1 MKSIEERIVSMQF
14 DNKQFEKGAKQSID
28 TLDKLNKSLEFKG
41 ASENLKKLQEESK
54 HFSLESIAKNVDDL
68 SNRFSN
74 FGIIGMTV
82 LQDITRSAISTGK
95 QVVSAL
101 TIDPQKMGFQ
111 EYETQINAIQTIMAN
126 TASKGTTID
135 QINDTLDELNLYA
148 DKTIYNFTQMTENI
162 GRFTAAGLDLN
173 ISSKAIQGLSNLAA
187 SAGSNTMQLN
197 SAMYQL
203 SQALATGVIKLMDWN
218 SIVNAGMGGEMLQES
233 LMETARVH
241 GINIDA
247 MIEKNGSFRDTL
259 QEGWLTSEIMME
271 TLLKFTGNYSKEQW
285 IAIGYTEEQA
295 DAIVELGKTAMS
307 AATDVKT
314 FTQLIDTLKESLQSG
329 WTQSW
334 EYIFGDF
341 EEAKSLFS
349 EIYAI
354 LSTVINNSA
363 ESRNAVLKSW
373 KDLGGRTAIIDGL
386 RNTFHALYKV
396 IAPIKEAF
404 TDIFPPMTGET
415 LAEISKAFRDLTER
429 LIITDE
435 QSQWLKNTFTTFFSF
450 IKTGIDILSAFAD
463 SLTPLLGVLSVLQD
477 VVLNAGNG
485 VADFASGL
493 VESANKSKKITDV
506 FAYLK
511 TVFSDISLSVTNFYE
526 SLKTKI
532 DFSVFSDFQ
541 NFLLNAKSSVV
552 NFATIA
558 VSSISKVGGTAKEQ
572 LGPAA
577 EAFEFINSII
587 EKVTNT
593 FNELKNKIS
602 SFVSPIADRIK
613 KAFKGITIVDIIG
626 TGSLTAI
633 VLFVRKFVKSL
644 NEISV
649 NFNDVLK
656 SINETLDTVRE
667 SLEAWQNSL
676 KADMLLKIASAV
688 GILTLALIGMS
699 FVDGDKL
706 KAGLLGVS
714 ILLGEVVAT
723 LKVLDG
729 FTGKTINTGALVAE
743 LVAMGVAMNLLA
755 LALAKIS
762 TINGDNL
769 IMPIF
774 AMVSMMQMLSN
785 SVESINGFNTT
796 RAAST
801 LIAVGTA
808 MYVMAEGLTKIGQ
821 LNASSIIYST
831 FAVVSMLK
839 VLSQAITSMNGVNIA
854 GTATSIIA
862 IGVSIY
868 TLATAVEK
876 FALLYETSQGF
887 IVGFAS
893 VAGLIVGL
901 TSALGTLQ
909 TANIKGVAVSMLALG
924 ISLQV
929 LYSAVEKFALLY
941 ETSQG
946 FLVGFASVAGLIAG
960 LSAAIGTIQT
970 ANMSGVAVSLIALS
984 AGMLLLYSA
993 VEKFA
998 LLYETSQGFLVGFA
1012 SIAGLIVGL
1021 TSALGPLASANMSG
1035 VAVSLL
1041 ALSAALT
1048 MLTIPLAVLS
1058 GIAWPALAIGVASL
1072 LVAFAGIGV
1081 VATLL
1086 TPFSAGILAVAGA
1099 FAIFGVAITG
1109 IGGGIA
1115 LLSLGLA
1122 GLATSAVAGAS
1133 ALVVAIPIIGQA
1145 LEQLLQ
1151 SVYNVLHNSGPVI
1164 SGIIGELIVIFL
1176 NTLVEYGP
1184 TIVAKLWE
1192 LVKWILHG
1200 ISVLIFEELGPAFL
1214 ELLNFILNSIGGF
1227 FEPMVEAGKN
1237 VVMGFVS
1244 GILGVPYAVTDAV
1257 AGLGSSVIEG
1267 LKDFLGIHSPSR
1279 ETMSLGEYTAQGFV
1293 EGITSSLGDIATAGK
1308 NMGVAADTALRDY
1321 MGIHSNADRE
1331 IEAGK
1336 FTGGGL
1342 IEGIESTYSGVR
1354 AAGEGLANQAAG
1366 GIQSQLSKNLL
1377 EIKNEKSITDAA
1389 KDWVK
1394 SFTETSNSEL
1404 EEETSNSLADLLSQF
1419 GSSGTSAGQSFSR
1432 GAASGI
1438 KKEKSPEEAA
1448 AEKANEIKEAFSKE
1462 LDAIS
1467 LDIKTS
1473 QLELELWKTQ
1483 NELVLDEEEYYVK
1496 QKEQLNKEITL
1507 QTEKTNKANEKYL
1520 KMVETFGESSEY
1532 AQEAYNEWL
1541 EEQKS
1546 LAELSNE
1553 LATLVEENADNI
1565 VEAYDAMNSALDR
1578 QMSKNDINEQ
1588 IGDQFRP
1595 ELESLKDTKEEVD
1608 RLKEELDAGW
1618 EEYNKIKEEYAD
1630 DPEAMQEQLDALTP
1644 DLYEKQEEYY
1654 AALEKLED
1662 LEPKVAVKY
1671 FTETARSMRK
1681 YYLQAEKVNTSL
1693 DKYNALLADSEASQE
1708 DIEQAY
1714 NDYLQ
1719 ARKDLLDISS
1729 EYADT
1734 IELDENGKII
1744 LNSFAN
1750 ALGENWYLV
1759 SDELG
1764 ELMDGLSPII
1774 EESNLP
1780 DSFKRMLQKF
1790 FDDPSLGTL
1799 LSAALSELL
1808 KLVLTN
1814 IDFGAILKSLFNG
1827 DVVAGIATAVST
1839 IFGGLGEVFG
1849 GIGAFIVQALDMIGP
1864 VITAFFASTGPV
1876 GIVLAV
1882 IAAIGV
1888 AFVVAW
1894 NKSEKFRDFVTKA
1907 FNKIKE
1913 VALAVF
1919 EALKTAWTT
1928 VMNVMLA
1935 PVKLIISA
1943 IEAVINGVKK
1953 MIAFLRGEELET
1965 DVNVNTGSSGDN
1977 AEKEGASLG
1986 DKLVSG
1992 ISGALSG
1999 AAVGGILLGPIG
2011 AIGGAIIGGFKSVF
2025 DIHSPSRVTAEIG
2038 KMLVSGLNKGIEDN
2052 TYTTRYAT
2060 DNYGKEVMKSLA
2072 NTFDN
2077 IDNISEPTI
2086 RPVMDLSNIR
2096 KGATEMDSLIS
2107 RKARYDIS
2115 GNVSSVRK
2123 ASASLENQNGD
2134 NFNSS
2139 SKASSGTSYNFT
2151 QNNYSPKA
2159 LSKSEIYRQTRNQF
2173 STLKGLVEN

>member
-54 HFSLESIAKNVDDL
+54 QFSLESIAKNVDDL

-271 TLLKFTGNYSKEQW
+271 TLLKFTGDYSKEQW
-285 IAIGYTEEQA
+285 MAIGYTEEQA
-295 DAIVELGKTAMS
+295 DAIIELGKTAMS

-354 LSTVINNSA
+354 LSTFINNSA
-363 ESRNAVLKSW
+363 EARNSMLKSW
-373 KDLGGRTAIIDGL
+373 SDLGGRTAIIDGL
-386 RNTFHALYKV
+386 RNTFYALYKV

-404 TDIFPPMTGET
+404 RDIFPPMTGET
-415 LAEISKAFRDLTER
+415 LAELSEGFRKFTER
-429 LIITDE
+429 LVITDE
-435 QSQWLKNTFTTFFSF
+435 QSQWLKSTFTAFFSF
-450 IKTGIDILSAFAD
+450 IKTGIDILSKFVN
-463 SLTPLLGVLSVLQD
+463 SLTPLLGILSVLQD

-485 VADFASGL
+485 VVDFASGL

-511 TVFSDISLSVTNFYE
+511 TVFSDISLSVTNFYK

-552 NFATIA
+552 NFATVA

-577 EAFEFINSII
+577 EAFEFVNSII

-602 SFVSPIADRIK
+602 AFVTPIADRIK
-613 KAFKGITIVDIIG
+613 KAFEGITIVDIIG

-633 VLFVRKFVKSL
+633 VLFIRKFVKS
-644 NEISV
+644 IQDVSV
-649 NFNDVLK
+649 SFNDVLE
-656 SINETLDTVRE
+656 SINDTLDTVRE

-676 KADMLLKIASAV
+676 KADMLLKIAEAV

-699 FVDGDKL
+699 FVDSEKL
-706 KAGLLGVS
+706 RSGLLGVS
-714 ILLGEVVAT
+714 VLLAEVVGT
-723 LKVLDG
+723 LKILS
-729 FTGKTINTGALVAE
+729 TIKGITLNTSAMIAE
-743 LVAMGVAMNLLA
+743 LISVGIAMNILA

-762 TINGDNL
+762 AINADNL
-769 IMPIF
+769 VKP
-774 AMVSMMQMLSN
+774 
-785 SVESINGFNTT
+785 
-796 RAAST
+796 AA
-801 LIAVGTA
+801 
-808 MYVMAEGLTKIGQ
+808 VMAGIMVMLGVTTKIMSASDTTKTATSLLAIGTSMYLMADGLAKIGR
-821 LNASSIIYST
+821 LNSYKIIYST
-831 FAVVSMLK
+831 FTVVSMLK
-839 VLSQAITSMNGVNIA
+839 MLSVVIKQMDGKKISGAA
-854 GTATSIIA
+854 ASILA
-862 IGVSIY
+862 IGVSINI
-868 TLATAVEK
+868 LVTAVEK
-876 FALLYETSQGF
+876 FAQLYQTTEGF
-887 IVGFAS
+887 
-893 VAGLIVGL
+893 VAGFVSVGL
-901 TSALGTLQ
+901 LIAGLALSMKLIES
-909 TANIKGVAVSMLALG
+909 ANIKGVATTILALG
-924 ISLQV
+924 ASLFI
-929 LYSAVEKFALLY
+929 LHSAIEKFALLY
-941 ETSQG
+941 QTTEG
-946 FLVGFASVAGLIAG
+946 FVAGFVTIALLIAG
-960 LSAAIGTIQT
+960 LVGSMKFLSGT
-970 ANMSGVAVSLIALS
+970 
-984 AGMLLLYSA
+984 
-993 VEKFA
+993 K
-998 LLYETSQGFLVGFA
+998 
-1012 SIAGLIVGL
+1012 
-1021 TSALGPLASANMSG
+1021 MSG

-1048 MLTIPLAVLS
+1048 MLTIPLGILS
-1058 GIAWPALAIGVASL
+1058 GIAWPALAIGVGSL

-1099 FAIFGVAITG
+1099 FAVFGVAVTG

-1115 LLSLGLA
+1115 LLSVGLA

-1133 ALVVAIPIIGQA
+1133 ALVVAMPIIGQA
-1145 LEQLLQ
+1145 LEQLLY
-1151 SVYNVLHNSGPVI
+1151 SIYNILHNSGPVI

-1192 LVKWILHG
+1192 LIKWILHG
-1200 ISVLIFEELGPAFL
+1200 LSVLIFEELGPAFL
-1214 ELLNFILNSIGGF
+1214 ELLDFILNSIGGF

-1244 GILGVPYAVTDAV
+1244 GILGVPGAIADAV
-1257 AGLGSSVIEG
+1257 ANLGSSVIDG
-1267 LKDFLGIHSPSR
+1267 LKDFLGIHSPAK
-1279 ETMSLGEYTAQGFV
+1279 ETISLGEYTAQGFV
-1293 EGITSSLGDIATAGK
+1293 EGITSSLGDVATAGK
-1308 NMGVAADTALRDY
+1308 NMGIAADTALRDY
-1321 MGIHSNADRE
+1321 MGIHSNADAT
-1331 IEAGK
+1331 IYSGK
-1336 FTGGGL
+1336 YTGGGM
-1342 IEGIESTYSGVR
+1342 IEGMESTYSGVR
-1354 AAGEGLANQAAG
+1354 TAGEGLANQAVE
-1366 GIQSQLSKNLL
+1366 GIQSQLSKNLSK
-1377 EIKNEKSITDAA
+1377 IQNEKSITDAA

-1419 GSSGTSAGQSFSR
+1419 GSSGTSAGQSFSS
-1432 GAASGI
+1432 GVASGI
-1438 KKEKSPEEAA
+1438 EKEKSPEEAA
-1448 AEKANEIKEAFSKE
+1448 AEKANEIKEAFSEE

-1483 NELVLDEEEYYVK
+1483 NELVLNEEEYYVK
-1496 QKEQLNKEITL
+1496 QKEQLNEEITL

-1553 LATLVEENADNI
+1553 LATIAEENADNI

-1588 IGDQFRP
+1588 IGDQLRP
-1595 ELESLKDTKEEVD
+1595 ELESLKDTKAEVD
-1608 RLKEELDAGW
+1608 RLKEDLDAGW

-1630 DPEAMQEQLDALTP
+1630 DPEAMQEKLDAVTP

-1719 ARKDLLDISS
+1719 ARRDLLTISS
-1729 EYADT
+1729 DYADI

-1764 ELMDGLSPII
+1764 ELIDSLSPII

-1799 LSAALSELL
+1799 FSAALSELL
-1808 KLVLTN
+1808 KFVFTN
-1814 IDFGAILKSLFNG
+1814 IDFG
-1827 DVVAGIATAVST
+1827 T
-1839 IFGGLGEVFG
+1839 IFKGLFSGDAITGITTAATTVLGSLGNVFS
-1849 GIGAFIVQALDMIGP
+1849 GIGSFVIQAIDMIGP
-1864 VITAFFASTGPV
+1864 AITALFASTGPV
-1876 GIVLAV
+1876 GIAIAV
-1882 IAAIGV
+1882 IGALGV

-1907 FNKIKE
+1907 FTKVKD
-1913 VALAVF
+1913 VLVAVF
-1919 EALKTAWTT
+1919 EAIKVAATTAFE
-1928 VMNVMLA
+1928 VMLS
-1935 PVKLIISA
+1935 PIT
-1943 IEAVINGVKK
+1943 AVIKAVQALYEGLKK
-1953 MIAFLRGEELET
+1953 LLGFVDDDQVVDAGG
-1965 DVNVNTGSSGDN
+1965 VNVETGSATSSG
-1977 AEKEGASLG
+1977 ESIGSSL
-1986 DKLVSG
+1986 
-1992 ISGALSG
+1992 ISGFVDGMKNTISVLTN
-1999 AAVGGILLGPIG
+1999 PIG
-2011 AIGGAIIGGFKSVF
+2011 YVGSMVVNGFKKVF
-2025 DIHSPSRVTAEIG
+2025 DINSPSKVTAYLG
-2038 KMLVSGLNKGIEDN
+2038 KMIVLGFNEGIQKN
-2052 TYTTRYAT
+2052 SNSSVYAT
-2060 DNYGKEVMKSLA
+2060 EKYA
-2072 NTFDN
+2072 NTVFKTLSNTFSNLD
-2077 IDNISEPTI
+2077 DLSEPTI
-2086 RPVMDLSNIR
+2086 RPVLDLTNVR

-2107 RKARYDIS
+2107 RKATFDIS
-2115 GNVSSVRK
+2115 GNVSVARK

-2134 NFNSS
+2134 KSDSS